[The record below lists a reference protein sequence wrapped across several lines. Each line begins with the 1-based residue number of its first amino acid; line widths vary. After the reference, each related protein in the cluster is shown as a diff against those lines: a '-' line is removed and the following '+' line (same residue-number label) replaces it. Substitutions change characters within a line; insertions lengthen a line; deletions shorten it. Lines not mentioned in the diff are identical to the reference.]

1 MSTEKPVL
9 KTIKLLFPLIV
20 IPVIWVLIRG
30 GFFEGAV
37 PTLQTMPDPWPP
49 ALYQPFPD
57 LELIDQDGTEF
68 KLSYLKGKVIVVEPI
83 GMNCPACQAFSGGH
97 KYGPYQ
103 NNAVA
108 NGLSDFEKLFE
119 TYSKGAVRL
128 PHRDIVFVQ
137 LLLYDMQ
144 MNAPTKEDAA
154 NWARHFRISKAN
166 NHFVAVLPYDARG
179 GASFEMIPGFYLI
192 DRNFILQS
200 DSTGHHPKHNLY
212 KYLIPMVP
220 KLVKQQVN

>member
-1 MSTEKPVL
+1 M
-9 KTIKLLFPLIV
+9 
-20 IPVIWVLIRG
+20 
-30 GFFEGAV
+30 
-37 PTLQTMPDPWPP
+37 
-49 ALYQPFPD
+49 
-57 LELIDQDGTEF
+57 
-68 KLSYLKGKVIVVEPI
+68 
-83 GMNCPACQAFSGGH
+83 
-97 KYGPYQ
+97 
-103 NNAVA
+103 
-108 NGLSDFEKLFE
+108 
-119 TYSKGAVRL
+119 
-128 PHRDIVFVQ
+128 FVQ

-179 GASFEMIPGFYLI
+179 RASFDMIPGFYLI
-192 DRNFILQS
+192 DRDFILQS